1 MRSYGAAD
9 AANHIYLNIP
19 VLIKNLN
26 FPEMRIMKKQFRQPR
41 EFNMPAKPTQQF
53 LTPHLQKEVYK

>member
-26 FPEMRIMKKQFRQPR
+26 FPEMRIMKKQFR
-41 EFNMPAKPTQQF
+41 
-53 LTPHLQKEVYK
+53 